1 VHWVPIFDGEDYDK
15 LEQLALQVE
24 TSASGQFEM
33 TGDASTESLPVAYPQ
48 NNESDNSDATPVS
61 TSSVEGVP
69 IFSGAYSADS
79 SDYIHDLTI
88 NNAGHASDVTSY
100 SISGANH
107 TTKGAAIS
115 GTGANHSTA
124 CAMFAGGANYV
135 TKGSLLLCGA
145 DVSTATMSAG
155 GTSYST
161 EGAMSAGGTN
171 QSTASAVSAGGTN
184 PSTASAVSAGGTNPS
199 TASAMSAGGTNQS
212 TESSVPA
219 GGTSYSTEGANN
231 STEGDLGSAGRA
243 SHPTGGATSNA
254 IGLNYPTDCVSYSTG
269 SALYSTDGST
279 FAAGGNSCSAMPVNQ
294 KPDSMPASAPVRTA
308 FDGAPPRSVFV
319 EDSRVLAGRRE
330 SALQTNDSY

>member
-1 VHWVPIFDGEDYDK
+1 MEKLKVYRFLILIFCITTVAVESANSLDSGNLCALRPQGREISRTDEGSGQRVPIFDGEDYDK

-161 EGAMSAGGTN
+161 EGA
-171 QSTASAVSAGGTN
+171 
-184 PSTASAVSAGGTNPS
+184 
-199 TASAMSAGGTNQS
+199 
-212 TESSVPA
+212 
-219 GGTSYSTEGANN
+219 NN